1 MTRTPVKLWGDANHS
16 VELRRFNQPRVAF
29 SVRLACLGKATNSTT
44 ARYDIPGLA
53 FGTWKLGKGDGPIGA
68 SQPGHF
74 CGVLPHWFAV
84 SSTLYYFYGS
94 GGPDTAQL
102 YRNETEVGSAIR
114 DSGLAREDVF
124 IATKYSR
131 TDGLDIQTSVR
142 NSLKYLGVSYL
153 DLYLVHFP
161 RAALPDIPTIWKE
174 MEEIQA
180 LGMARLVSIP
190 FVSRSP
196 KTIVTR
202 SIGVSNFSADQLA
215 TLLASAKV
223 KPVANQLPILEYAAQ
238 HQIAIE
244 AYSVLIPITSLPG
257 GPLDDPLNQIA
268 GKHGVTPDQ
277 VLLAWTKAKGAIVV
291 TTSSKKS
298 RLEGYLDA
306 GDLAL
311 SEEDIAAID
320 SAGAKGPPVK
330 LPRRVP
336 LKDR

>member
-1 MTRTPVKLWGDANHS
+1 MPWKSHKLNNG
-16 VELRRFNQPRVAF
+16 
-29 SVRLACLGKATNSTT
+29 
-44 ARYDIPGLA
+44 YDIPGLA
-53 FGTWKLGKGDGPIGA
+53 FGTWKLGKGDGPIGQV
-68 SQPGHF
+68 SQAISAGFSHI
-74 CGVLPHWFAV
+74 
-84 SSTLYYFYGS
+84 
-94 GGPDTAQL
+94 DTAQL
-102 YRNETEVGSAIR
+102 YRNETEAGVAIR

-124 IATKYSR
+124 ITTKYSR

-180 LGMARLVSIP
+180 LGMAR
-190 FVSRSP
+190 
-196 KTIVTR
+196 
-202 SIGVSNFSADQLA
+202 SIGVSNFSAEQLA

-223 KPVANQLPILEYAAQ
+223 KPVANQILLHPYVYAQQLPILEYAAQ

-298 RLEGYLDA
+298 RLEGYLGA

-330 LPRRVP
+330 LPRIPRVP
-336 LKDR
+336 LKDG